1 MFRLA
6 QRVVHLLVLATWAV
20 SPFLSSALLLNSE
33 AATTLR
39 RGGVHVQRGFVP
51 ALKLNALR
59 RDLVA
64 LVDLGR
70 FERAESYG
78 SDGRPDTLRA
88 AFTASPDLE
97 NSAAFSDVFDQIT
110 SLGTELAVELKTPLA
125 SGIELA
131 CVIYPEGGYYRRHVD
146 STPKD
151 VSAARRRRAFSFICY
166 LNEPDW
172 QASDGG
178 ALRIHPADPAD
189 CDPPGDDSRYQD
201 IFPEGG
207 TLVLFDS
214 TRVWHEVRPTNR
226 ERACLVGWF
235 RHSDE

>member
-1 MFRLA
+1 MIRSDH
-6 QRVVHLLVLATWAV
+6 QVVHLLVLATWAV
-20 SPFLSSALLLNSE
+20 LPFLGTSLSILSPDAG
-33 AATTLR
+33 TTLR

-51 ALKLNALR
+51 PLLLDALR

-64 LVDLGR
+64 LVDSGR
-70 FERAESYG
+70 FERAESFG

-97 NSAAFSDVFDQIT
+97 NSDAFADIFDQIT
-110 SLGTELAVELKTPLA
+110 TLGTELATELETPLA

-131 CVIYPEGGYYRRHVD
+131 CVIYPEGGYYHRHVD
-146 STPKD
+146 STPRD

-166 LNEPDW
+166 LNEPGW

-178 ALRIHPADPAD
+178 ALRIYPTD
-189 CDPPGDDSRYQD
+189 CDPSGDESNCQD
-201 IFPEGG
+201 ILPEGG
-207 TLVLFDS
+207 TLALFDS
-214 TRVWHEVRPTNR
+214 KRVWHEVRPTTR

-235 RHSDE
+235 RHRDE